1 VVSSIPEA
9 AIKGNAAHGYR
20 VCCHVTGPAHAP
32 GADNRWGAHHSHPPA
47 FSDDSYAVGRQPSKH
62 DPSRSLGSK
71 AKYPSSKMLAVFS
84 QLEAKHALALPAGV
98 NRDEPSLFAVSGQP
112 TVMEVLH
119 GNHNKLPEG
128 DRLSAPDTPA
138 QQAQT
143 PSADSKLPPAQKAAN
158 TASAETHSRPQSA
171 HQQQSSA
178 ASPTPSTSIAQGAAD
193 SQQSTA
199 SPFATAAAAGS
210 SASAAPEPPISS
222 EHVQDA
228 WVYRDPNWQVQGPF
242 SKADILDWFE
252 GGFFPATLPIRHAS
266 NPQADFKPLAAQIK
280 VWAAAAPPGF
290 AKQEPQPSMPAST
303 QPATPA
309 QQPPVEPQPLMSA
322 ASGHQQQQQQQ
333 PQSQADINRAYTLTT
348 AGSNSA
354 PYMGPNSESSARL
367 DELETGSNR
376 TSVPEPARPAAEPI
390 GMDLIHMLTR
400 GHSGA
405 STSQSALPTPRPDS
419 LAQFTGLQQGLSA
432 AAPWGHQAQT
442 GSAASGPFDNSNPI
456 LGPVGSG
463 LAPHD
468 PFASRPFN
476 QPMRQDPPQQHA
488 LPAFLTSASNHAAD
502 RSHSV
507 LQDRGM
513 FSQPFASHPQA
524 SLDHLNLGAAGLGM
538 QPQQQQQQ
546 HQQSSLWVSYLVSQV
561 HAVHTPAVEN
571 TLCTSKTF
579 CRCCC

>member
-1 VVSSIPEA
+1 
-9 AIKGNAAHGYR
+9 
-20 VCCHVTGPAHAP
+20 
-32 GADNRWGAHHSHPPA
+32 
-47 FSDDSYAVGRQPSKH
+47 
-62 DPSRSLGSK
+62 
-71 AKYPSSKMLAVFS
+71 MLAVFS

-158 TASAETHSRPQSA
+158 TASAETHSCPQSA

-193 SQQSTA
+193 SQQPTA
-199 SPFATAAAAGS
+199 SPFATAAVAAGS
-210 SASAAPEPPISS
+210 SASAAHEPSISS

-252 GGFFPATLPIRHAS
+252 GGFFPADLPIRHAS

-290 AKQEPQPSMPAST
+290 ARQEPQPSMPAST

-309 QQPPVEPQPLMSA
+309 QQPPVEQQPLRNA

-333 PQSQADINRAYTLTT
+333 PQSQADINRTYTLTT

-354 PYMGPNSESSARL
+354 SYMGPNSASSARL

-376 TSVPEPARPAAEPI
+376 TSVPEPARPAAEPV

-405 STSQSALPTPRPDS
+405 STSQPTPGQDP
-419 LAQFTGLQQGLSA
+419 LQFTGLQQGLSA

-442 GSAASGPFDNSNPI
+442 GNAASGPFDNSNPI

-476 QPMRQDPPQQHA
+476 QPMRHDPPQQHA
-488 LPAFLTSASNHAAD
+488 LPAFLTSASNHAAH

-507 LQDRGM
+507 

-524 SLDHLNLGAAGLGM
+524 SLDHLNHGAAGLGM

-546 HQQSSLWVSYLVSQV
+546 HQQTSLWVSCFV
-561 HAVHTPAVEN
+561 
-571 TLCTSKTF
+571 
-579 CRCCC
+579 

>member
-1 VVSSIPEA
+1 M
-9 AIKGNAAHGYR
+9 
-20 VCCHVTGPAHAP
+20 CCYVTGPAHAP
-32 GADNRWGAHHSHPPA
+32 GADNRWGAHHPHPPA
-47 FSDDSYAVGRQPSKH
+47 VGDDSYAVGRQPSKH
-62 DPSRSLGSK
+62 DPSHSLGSK

-98 NRDEPSLFAVSGQP
+98 NRDDPSLFAVSGQP

-143 PSADSKLPPAQKAAN
+143 PSADSKLPPAQKLAN
-158 TASAETHSRPQSA
+158 TASAEVHSRPQSA
-171 HQQQSSA
+171 HQQQSNA
-178 ASPTPSTSIAQGAAD
+178 AGPTPSTSVVQGAAD
-193 SQQSTA
+193 SQQPTA

-210 SASAAPEPPISS
+210 SASVAPEPSISS

-252 GGFFPATLPIRHAS
+252 GGFFPADLPIRHAS

-290 AKQEPQPSMPAST
+290 ARQEPQHSVPAST

-309 QQPPVEPQPLMSA
+309 QQAPVEQQPSRSA
-322 ASGHQQQQQQQ
+322 ASGHQQQQQQ
-333 PQSQADINRAYTLTT
+333 PHSQADINRTYTLTT

-354 PYMGPNSESSARL
+354 PYMGPNSASSARL

-376 TSVPEPARPAAEPI
+376 TSVPEPARPAAEPV

-405 STSQSALPTPRPDS
+405 STSQSALPTPGQDP

-442 GSAASGPFDNSNPI
+442 GNAASGHFDNSNPI

-488 LPAFLTSASNHAAD
+488 LPAFLTSVSNHAAD

-507 LQDRGM
+507 LQDRGL

-524 SLDHLNLGAAGLGM
+524 SLDHLNLGAAGLGK
-538 QPQQQQQQ
+538 QPQQQQQK
-546 HQQSSLWVSYLVSQV
+546 HQQTSLWVSCFVL
-561 HAVHTPAVEN
+561 
-571 TLCTSKTF
+571 
-579 CRCCC
+579 

>member
-1 VVSSIPEA
+1 
-9 AIKGNAAHGYR
+9 
-20 VCCHVTGPAHAP
+20 
-32 GADNRWGAHHSHPPA
+32 
-47 FSDDSYAVGRQPSKH
+47 
-62 DPSRSLGSK
+62 
-71 AKYPSSKMLAVFS
+71 MLAVFS

-98 NRDEPSLFAVSGQP
+98 NRDDPSLFAVSGQP

-119 GNHNKLPEG
+119 ANHNKLPEG
-128 DRLSAPDTPA
+128 DRLSAPETPA

-143 PSADSKLPPAQKAAN
+143 PSVDSKLPPAQKSTN
-158 TASAETHSRPQSA
+158 TASAGTLSRPQSA
-171 HQQQSSA
+171 HQQQSNA
-178 ASPTPSTSIAQGAAD
+178 ASPTPCTSIAQGAAD
-193 SQQSTA
+193 SQQPTA
-199 SPFATAAAAGS
+199 SPFATAAAAAGS
-210 SASAAPEPPISS
+210 SASVAPEPSISS

-252 GGFFPATLPIRHAS
+252 GGFFPADLPIRHAS

-290 AKQEPQPSMPAST
+290 ARQEPQPSIPAST

-309 QQPPVEPQPLMSA
+309 QQPPVEQQALRSA

-333 PQSQADINRAYTLTT
+333 AQSQADINRTYTLTT
-348 AGSNSA
+348 AGSNSVS
-354 PYMGPNSESSARL
+354 YMGPNSASSARL

-376 TSVPEPARPAAEPI
+376 TSVPEPARPAAEPV

-405 STSQSALPTPRPDS
+405 STSQSGLPTPAQDP
-419 LAQFTGLQQGLSA
+419 LARFTGLQQGLSA

-442 GSAASGPFDNSNPI
+442 GNAAPGLFDNSNPI

-468 PFASRPFN
+468 PFASRPLD

-488 LPAFLTSASNHAAD
+488 LPAFLTSVSNHAAD

-507 LQDRGM
+507 LQDRGL
-513 FSQPFASHPQA
+513 FSQPFGSHPQA

-538 QPQQQQQQ
+538 QPQQQ
-546 HQQSSLWVSYLVSQV
+546 HQQTSLWVSCFV
-561 HAVHTPAVEN
+561 
-571 TLCTSKTF
+571 
-579 CRCCC
+579 R